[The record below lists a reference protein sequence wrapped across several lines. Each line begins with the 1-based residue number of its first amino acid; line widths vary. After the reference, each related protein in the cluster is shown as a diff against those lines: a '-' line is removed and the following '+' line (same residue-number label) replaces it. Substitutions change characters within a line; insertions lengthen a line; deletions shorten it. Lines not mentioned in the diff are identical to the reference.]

1 MMHRNCLWT
10 TETRC
15 QFGQMSREI
24 MIWTLKQDL
33 QHMLSQGLTAILLLH
48 SMEMD

>member
-1 MMHRNCLWT
+1 MMHHNCLWT
-10 TETRC
+10 TETRY

-33 QHMLSQGLTAILLLH
+33 QHMLSQALTEILLLD